1 MDRKDFVKKLYAG
14 IFFVIGILLILAVVF
29 VIGMEKGLTQ
39 PKFQVRVVFKDVGGL
54 SVGAPVRLSGVN
66 IGTVGKID
74 FLEEKVDGRGV
85 DVTLNLFKRYR
96 RQVEKGTRFTIKTE
110 RILGQKLIAIST
122 ENGDSFNL
130 AETVLGED
138 PLDVQDLAE
147 SFDATAVSLQEAS
160 DNINKMLKQLEH
172 ASKTFKRLVD
182 RIEQRI
188 IDGDLFKV
196 F

>member
-39 PKFQVRVVFKDVGGL
+39 PKFQVRVVFRDVGGL
-54 SVGAPVRLSGVN
+54 SVGAPVRLCGVN

-110 RILGQKLIAIST
+110 GILGQKLIAIST